1 MESKDLLELRGRLSM
16 LPALMERMDK
26 LCARISEAEREVK
39 TLMAKFEAES
49 LDVEQLKAE
58 SLSVYI
64 LKLVGRYEG
73 KMNKETE
80 QMLAAKIGYDK
91 AAERVKEL
99 QLQRHE
105 LGSRIAELNQGKQ
118 MYEAELQRREE
129 AIRNNVIS
137 EASLK
142 YRQLEAEQ
150 ESLSRQLIETEE
162 ALGAASRVINTANS
176 AMEQLDSAENWAT
189 YDVWFKSGI
198 ISHMAKYEH
207 IDNAEEDF
215 NRLSS
220 QMDDL
225 RRELSDISISG
236 TPEFSGIDSTTRAVD
251 FWFDNI
257 FTDLNVRSRIREDS
271 EQLRT
276 LSSQVYGVI
285 HKLESNKSAINRK
298 LEDIELK
305 KNELII
311 VGQ

>member
-1 MESKDLLELRGRLSM
+1 MESKDLLELRGRLAM
-16 LPALMERMDK
+16 LPVLMERMDK
-26 LCARISEAEREVK
+26 LRSRISEAESEVK
-39 TLMAKFEAES
+39 SLMAKLEAES
-49 LDVEQLKAE
+49 LDVEKLKAE

-64 LKLVGRYEG
+64 LKLIGRYEG
-73 KMNKETE
+73 KLDKETE
-80 QMLAAKIGYDK
+80 QMLAAKLGYDK

-99 QLQRHE
+99 KLQRHE
-105 LGSRIAELNQGKQ
+105 LDSKIAELNQGKQ

-129 AIRNNVIS
+129 EIRNNVTG

-162 ALGAASRVINTANS
+162 ALGAANRVINTANS

-207 IDNAEEDF
+207 IDNAAEEF

-276 LSSQVYGVI
+276 LSRQVYGVI
-285 HKLESNKSAINRK
+285 HKLESNESSINQK
-298 LEDIELK
+298 LKDIELK

-311 VGQ
+311 MGQ